1 MKLILASGSPRRKEL
16 LGAAGF
22 DFTVRTAD
30 VDETLPS
37 GVPAR
42 EGVRLLA
49 ERKGAAVRDLI
60 GDDTPILSADTLVE
74 LDGEKL
80 GKPKDASDAAR
91 MLRALSGRAHAVHT
105 GVAVHYKG
113 KTFSDVATTAVFF
126 RPLTEEEI
134 RPYVDV
140 DRVIR
145 VIEIPFDA
153 SELVGRYFLVTGT
166 GKYFKNVEYDPEA
179 NLGLFRIGKDGK
191 SAELL
196 WGYRDGGRFTSELP
210 AHLMSHAARLAVD
223 PEHRIVLH
231 THPTSTIAMSLVHP
245 LSERDFT
252 RSLWKMQS
260 ESIVVFPEGIALLPW
275 MVCGTDTIGRAT
287 ADKLKST
294 RLCVWAAHGIYGTGR
309 TLDEA

>member
-42 EGVRLLA
+42 DGVRLLA

-105 GVAVHYKG
+105 GVTVHYKG

-134 RPYVDV
+134 RAYVESGEPMDKAGAYA
-140 DRVIR
+140 IQGLGG
-145 VIEIPFDA
+145 A
-153 SELVGRYFLVTGT
+153 LVERYDGDLDTV
-166 GKYFKNVEYDPEA
+166 V
-179 NLGLFRIGKDGK
+179 GL
-191 SAELL
+191 S
-196 WGYRDGGRFTSELP
+196 
-210 AHLMSHAARLAVD
+210 M
-223 PEHRIVLH
+223 RIVN
-231 THPTSTIAMSLVHP
+231 
-245 LSERDFT
+245 
-252 RSLWKMQS
+252 
-260 ESIVVFPEGIALLPW
+260 ALL
-275 MVCGTDTIGRAT
+275 GEALEG
-287 ADKLKST
+287 ADS
-294 RLCVWAAHGIYGTGR
+294 
-309 TLDEA
+309 